1 MEKYTVSGCIVTHNN
16 MRTIKDTLDSVLK
29 HTKAL
34 SFKLFVVDNLS
45 TDGTPDFIRENY
57 PQVELIEPGTNKGF
71 GSGHNEV
78 LDKINSK
85 YHAIINPDIVIDNDV
100 IKVMADKLD
109 EDESVG
115 MLSPKILFPD
125 GRLQILGKRMPKLK
139 YLIASRMR
147 SGDEPSD
154 LLAEYAMLDRDPD
167 EEYPVEIATG
177 CFMFIRTDLFK
188 KIGGFD
194 DRYFLY
200 FEDFDLACAVN
211 KVSKVLYYPKAFIY
225 HVWGRESK
233 KNFKLKFVQIKS
245 MIKFYLK
252 WMIGKK

>member
-16 MRTIKDTLDSVLK
+16 MSSIKGTLDSILEY
-29 HTKAL
+29 TKGVD
-34 SFKLFVVDNLS
+34 FKLFVVDNLS

-78 LDKINSK
+78 LDKIDSK

-100 IKVMADKLD
+100 IKIMADKMD
-109 EDESVG
+109 EDDSVG
-115 MLSPKILFPD
+115 MVSPKILFPD
-125 GRLQILGKRMPKLK
+125 GRLQILGKRKPKLK

-147 SGDEPSD
+147 KGNEPSQ
-154 LLAEYAMLDRDPD
+154 LLAEYAMLDKDPD
-167 EEYPVEIATG
+167 SEYQVEIATG
-177 CFMFIRTDLFK
+177 CFMFIRTDIFK

-200 FEDFDLACAVN
+200 FEDFDLACEVN
-211 KVSKVLYYPKAFIY
+211 RISKVIYYPKAAIY

-233 KNFKLKFVQIKS
+233 KNFKLKIVQLKS
-245 MIKFYLK
+245 MFKFYLK
-252 WMIGKK
+252 WMFRK